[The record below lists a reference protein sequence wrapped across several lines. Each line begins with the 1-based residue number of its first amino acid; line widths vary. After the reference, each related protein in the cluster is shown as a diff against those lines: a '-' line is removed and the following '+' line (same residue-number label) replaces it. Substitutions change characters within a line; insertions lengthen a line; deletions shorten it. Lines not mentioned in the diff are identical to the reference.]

1 MVAVVGGIRRTP
13 ADAAFSKCVRER
25 AEWACEHCGTQH
37 AENSMGLHC
46 SHHHGRGKWGVRFN
60 PMNAEALCYGCHS
73 HHGGTQR
80 RMDMVLTEAE
90 QQLLLERMDDI
101 QLAKEYR
108 RSKGKGVIAKHYRE
122 EYARMKQLRAEGV
135 TGRIEFE
142 EWL

>member
-1 MVAVVGGIRRTP
+1 
-13 ADAAFSKCVRER
+13 
-25 AEWACEHCGTQH
+25 
-37 AENSMGLHC
+37 
-46 SHHHGRGKWGVRFN
+46 
-60 PMNAEALCYGCHS
+60 
-73 HHGGTQR
+73 
-80 RMDMVLTEAE
+80 MDMVLTEAE